1 MHHSG
6 CSTVLLAQ
14 VGPRPENSDIMG
26 AVANDANTRF
36 RRTRLQKLTMS
47 ASGINLFAE
56 LRPFSSFRRG
66 EWDNFAAASGES
78 FLGAFGVLKARR
90 LWGSV
95 KLFDFV
101 LANPT
106 GSRQKV
112 GQCAVIVG
120 AREVTF
126 LDKIQLLPGQRHL
139 NRQCFDLVAEHFGDV
154 AYKYGSRW
162 NDEEGFDL
170 EGLQRFQVDRSIF
183 HIDLIQFRQWPSFA
197 AYRRAVSKNI
207 RRDYKKAREAN
218 AVARTDY
225 GIAGLRELFAF
236 VAMRRHM
243 ARRNNLPFS
252 RVRDYFTHAGR
263 LFVLGKKAFITTV
276 RIEGKC
282 YAAFFGAEVG
292 SRLYYLSGG
301 TRTNQLGA
309 GSYMFLNLI
318 ETWFSK
324 HPDGEFLMGDCPKPL
339 SRLTH
344 DNGNLLY
351 RRKLR
356 VNSVNGV
363 AFRLRPKQSLTS
375 AAPGLRSSQDD
386 ERLPNRVSSSGVVS
400 NPNEIPTPVPG
411 EGNGQIHRTIGNAFS
426 AFLLRIAGGQSAK
439 P

>member
-1 MHHSG
+1 M
-6 CSTVLLAQ
+6 
-14 VGPRPENSDIMG
+14 E
-26 AVANDANTRF
+26 NDANRQS
-36 RRTRLQKLTMS
+36 RRTGLQNLTIS
-47 ASGINLFAE
+47 RSGANLSAE
-56 LRPFSSFRRG
+56 LRSFSSFRRG
-66 EWDNFAAASGES
+66 EWDDFAAASGES
-78 FLGAFGVLKARR
+78 FLGAWGVLKARR
-90 LWGSV
+90 FLGRV

-101 LANPT
+101 LADPA
-106 GSRQKV
+106 GSSQKV
-112 GQCAVIVG
+112 GQCAVIVR
-120 AREVTF
+120 AREVAF

-162 NDEEGFDL
+162 NDEEEFDL
-170 EGLQRFQVDRSIF
+170 EGLQRFEVDRSIF
-183 HIDLIQFRQWPSFA
+183 HIDLIQFRQWPNFA
-197 AYRRAVSKNI
+197 AFRRAVSENI

-218 AVARTDY
+218 AVARTEY

-243 ARRNNLPFS
+243 ARRNNLSFS
-252 RVRDYFTHAGR
+252 RVRDYFNHAGR

-318 ETWFSK
+318 EDWFSK

-339 SRLTH
+339 AKLTH

-363 AFRLRPKQSLTS
+363 AFRLRPKLSTTS
-375 AAPGLRSSQDD
+375 AAPSLRNTKED
-386 ERLPNRVSSSGVVS
+386 ERSPNVASNSRAIS
-400 NPNEIPTPVPG
+400 NPSEIPAPVLG
-411 EGNGQIHRTIGNAFS
+411 EGNGRIYRTIENALS
-426 AFLLRIAGGQSAK
+426 AFLLPVACEESAE